1 MSQIPVVYW
10 YHGIMKSASETE
22 HFWHIYDKL
31 VVILN
36 DKNLIPFSE
45 RTEEE
50 LREMR
55 KNGGKKSGETRR
67 RKRDLKNTMKALLE
81 MPVTDNNLWNLLSQM
96 GVSPE
101 NINNHTAIAVALMR
115 EAMCGNVK
123 AFKEIRNLL
132 GEDNDAELLKLKKQ
146 ELKLK
151 EQKQDGADGDGRIF
165 ELIEGLK
172 DDIHE

>member
-1 MSQIPVVYW
+1 M
-10 YHGIMKSASETE
+10 
-22 HFWHIYDKL
+22 
-31 VVILN
+31 N

-81 MPVTDNNLWNLLSQM
+81 MPVADNNLWNSLSQM

-115 EAMCGNVK
+115 SAMTESTARLITRGD
-123 AFKEIRNLL
+123 LL
-132 GEDNDAELLKLKKQ
+132 RTA
-146 ELKLK
+146 
-151 EQKQDGADGDGRIF
+151 RCVRTS
-165 ELIEGLK
+165 
-172 DDIHE
+172 

>member
-1 MSQIPVVYW
+1 
-10 YHGIMKSASETE
+10 MKSASETE
-22 HFWHIYDKL
+22 HFWHIDKL

-36 DKNLIPFSE
+36 EKNLVPFTERSKSE
-45 RTEEE
+45 ARQ
-50 LREMR
+50 LSS
-55 KNGGKKSGETRR
+55 KGGKKSGETRR

-81 MPVTDNNLWNLLSQM
+81 MPVTDNNLWNSLSQM

-115 EAMCGNVK
+115 EAMCGSVK